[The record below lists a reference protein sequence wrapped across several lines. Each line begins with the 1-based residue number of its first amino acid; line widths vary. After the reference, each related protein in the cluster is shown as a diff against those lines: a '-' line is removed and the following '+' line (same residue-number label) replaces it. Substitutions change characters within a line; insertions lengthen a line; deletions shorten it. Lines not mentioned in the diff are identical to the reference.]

1 MPKITKDKI
10 AVDFEE
16 ICPRCNGEGH
26 HVDDEEIEYFGRASF
41 VSQRCSKCRN
51 VGAVLTP
58 AGNELIKFLL
68 RHLPYRK

>member
-1 MPKITKDKI
+1 MPKITEDKI

-16 ICPRCNGEGH
+16 ICTRCNGEGH
-26 HVDDEEIEYFGRASF
+26 HGDDDQIEYFGRASF
-41 VSQRCSKCRN
+41 ISKNCSNCGG